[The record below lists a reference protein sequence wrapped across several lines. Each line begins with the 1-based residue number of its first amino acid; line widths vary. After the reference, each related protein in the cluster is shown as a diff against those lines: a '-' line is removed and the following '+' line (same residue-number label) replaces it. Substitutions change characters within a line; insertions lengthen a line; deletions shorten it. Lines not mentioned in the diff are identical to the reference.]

1 MSDGSTQFAQFRRP
15 NALRAAASLI
25 AAVAPSAL
33 GVALTLAAAAA
44 LALVAWPANAA
55 LYKWV
60 DANGRVIY
68 SDQPPNGNFKV
79 EAINAPP
86 PPANPNAAKELAGK
100 EAELQQKKVLRADE
114 ETKAAKT
121 KADNEKKR
129 EQCARVRGQI
139 AMMQSDQNVVLFR
152 SNEKGEP
159 VYMDDAARRK
169 ERGDLEAWV
178 RENCSS

>member
-1 MSDGSTQFAQFRRP
+1 MPHPPKQLAPFQRTSAGSAAFGAVVSLAFTI
-15 NALRAAASLI
+15 ALG
-25 AAVAPSAL
+25 AVAFP
-33 GVALTLAAAAA
+33 AAAAT
-44 LALVAWPANAA
+44 
-55 LYKWV
+55 YKWT

-86 PPANPNAAKELAGK
+86 PPANPNAVKELANK

-114 ETKAAKT
+114 EAKLAKT
-121 KADNEKKR
+121 RAETDKKR
-129 EQCARVRGQI
+129 EQCAKVRGQI
-139 AMMQSDQNVVLFR
+139 AMMQSDQNALYFR

-169 ERGDLEAWV
+169 ERDQLEGWM